1 MIVDGAA
8 IAVDRLFRRLLQKTT
23 GMHLRKK
30 KDRSCRRRVLCAT
43 PKHGMIKKYRRGKSR
58 RMRSVPGKQ
67 PGRNDMSFHMP
78 AYRAPDFTKKQLCDA
93 PDAVWR
99 ACERDGVPP
108 DGFHSTSMFP
118 EYFKIDGTWRLARES
133 RMDSHVVRGGDG
145 TLRVVEMRR
154 LKKGD
159 RVAVGRTEDGS
170 EGIYVHTSGFLPAG
184 TDAGPHEEFAFRQG
198 RSRETS
204 YARDYDELVCL
215 LRHER
220 EHGNIVWVLGPAF
233 TFDAGARAAMQAMIE
248 QGYVH
253 GLLAGNALAVHDLE
267 GGYFHTALGQDI
279 YTQQSMPNGHY
290 NHMDIIHLVRRAGS
304 IPAFL
309 RAHDIRDG
317 ILYGLVQQQ
326 VPFVLTGS
334 IRDDGP
340 LPEVYADVYAGTDAM
355 RGLLKNATTVIC
367 LATMLHTI
375 AAGNITPSFRCM
387 PDGTVRPV
395 YLYCVDAS
403 EFVVNKLIDRGSL
416 TAKTMV
422 ANVQD
427 FISRVAGGLGITVGD
442 TVARERGQADG

>member
-1 MIVDGAA
+1 MAFQ
-8 IAVDRLFRRLLQKTT
+8 LPQ
-23 GMHLRKK
+23 
-30 KDRSCRRRVLCAT
+30 
-43 PKHGMIKKYRRGKSR
+43 
-58 RMRSVPGKQ
+58 
-67 PGRNDMSFHMP
+67 
-78 AYRAPDFTKKQLCDA
+78 YRAPDFSAEALRAA

-108 DGFHSTSMFP
+108 DDFHSTSMFP
-118 EYFKIDGTWRLARES
+118 EYFKIGGVWRLAEES
-133 RMDSHVVRGGDG
+133 RMDSHVVLGADG
-145 TLRVVEMRR
+145 ALRVVEMRG
-154 LKKGD
+154 LKRGD
-159 RVAVGRTEDGS
+159 RVAVGRAEDGS
-170 EGIYVHTSGFLPAG
+170 QGICVHARGFLPEA
-184 TDAGPHEEFAFRQG
+184 DAARAKEEFVFRQG

-204 YARDYDELVCL
+204 YARDYDRLIGL

-233 TFDAGARAAMQAMIE
+233 TFDARARAAMQAMVE

-279 YTQQSMPNGHY
+279 YTQESVPNGHY
-290 NHMDIIHLVRRAGS
+290 NHMDVIRLVRRAGS

-309 RAHDIRDG
+309 RGQGIRDG
-317 ILYGLVQQQ
+317 ILYALVRRG

-340 LPEVYADVYAGTDAM
+340 LPEVYADAYEGASAM
-355 RGLLKNATTVIC
+355 RGLLRGATTVIC

-375 AAGNITPSFRCM
+375 AAGNMTPSFRRM
-387 PDGTVRPV
+387 PDGTIRPV

-416 TAKTMV
+416 SATTMV

-427 FISRVAGGLGITVGD
+427 FIARVAAGLGVG
-442 TVARERGQADG
+442 G